1 MRIEINPRSLL
12 NLEHICEVLYKLH
25 PIVLDELI
33 EMQRSLGGV
42 LGTIKT
48 DNMTLEERE
57 FILSNKNEKDYSS
70 PTLEDREIKVTH
82 KTFNNREDF
91 CDFLEKMKEKHKNAK
106 ILFDKKT

>member
-25 PIVLDELI
+25 PSVLNDLI

-42 LGTIKT
+42 LGTINT

-57 FILSNKNEKDYSS
+57 FLLSYKNEKDHSS
-70 PTLEDREIKVTH
+70 PTLEDKGIKVTH
-82 KTFNNREDF
+82 KTFN
-91 CDFLEKMKEKHKNAK
+91 
-106 ILFDKKT
+106 I